1 MPFEPEYRFIDT
13 NLAFEG
19 SYMKRLT
26 RSAAPV
32 LVLSFLFVACG
43 LKDPIPAAT
52 GCTQMTAAIQGKC
65 PAPVV
70 DCNAFVACKAASEWE
85 KVDTD
90 TCVANIKA
98 AADCDA
104 ALKVTCAI
112 ACVEK

>member
-1 MPFEPEYRFIDT
+1 
-13 NLAFEG
+13 
-19 SYMKRLT
+19 MKRLA
-26 RSAAPV
+26 RNVAPA
-32 LVLSFLFVACG
+32 LVLSFLLLACG

-65 PAPVV
+65 PTTAAV

-85 KVDTD
+85 KVDTE

-98 AADCDA
+98 ATDCDA